1 MNFLI
6 KIALPVI
13 LGLALSAPA
22 SAALIF
28 VNTTDSE
35 LSSDGDCSLLE
46 AVRSANENT
55 AFDDCAAGDNFGT
68 DSIFLLVAGSI
79 LTLDILITQDVEI
92 LGPGMDTLTLD
103 AGSATRHFDIAMV
116 DETDDFKLT
125 QANPGQWSN
134 IE

>member
-28 VNTTDSE
+28 VNTTDAE
-35 LSSDGDCSLLE
+35 VSSDGDCSLRE

-55 AFDDCAAGDNFGT
+55 AFDDCAAWG
-68 DSIFLLVAGSI
+68 
-79 LTLDILITQDVEI
+79 
-92 LGPGMDTLTLD
+92 
-103 AGSATRHFDIAMV
+103 
-116 DETDDFKLT
+116 
-125 QANPGQWSN
+125 
-134 IE
+134 